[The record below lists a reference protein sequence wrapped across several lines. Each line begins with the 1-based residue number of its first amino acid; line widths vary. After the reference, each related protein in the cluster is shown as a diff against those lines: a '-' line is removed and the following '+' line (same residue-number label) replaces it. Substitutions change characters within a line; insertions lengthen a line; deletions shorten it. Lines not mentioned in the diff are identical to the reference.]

1 MSQSNVGQEFSKQL
15 QQKSTPGPVSLRRMA
30 TNLLRSLIRR
40 LLPGSEGYPMTE
52 DTIYV
57 EAVERQ
63 GFPTLFFAYV
73 RGAVDSFETVEDCI
87 EFLVEKEVPGDSH
100 AWAYLEPYAEAG
112 L

>member
-15 QQKSTPGPVSLRRMA
+15 QQRSTHGRPSLRRMA

-40 LLPGSEGYPMTE
+40 LLPGSEDYPMTE

-57 EAVERQ
+57 EAVERH
-63 GFPTLFFAYV
+63 GFNTLFFAYV

-87 EFLVEKEVPGDSH
+87 EFLVEKEVPGDASV
-100 AWAYLEPYAEAG
+100 WEYLEAYAEAG